1 MPEGEHLLHG
11 YSQEN
16 EPRERANSLE
26 VRVRAF
32 EFVISGPQV
41 PGCDVEENW
50 LYIAIV
56 FLWER
61 LEESQ
66 VRGLHF
72 WGPEQEAPL
81 VGCDCGSG

>member
-1 MPEGEHLLHG
+1 MHG

-50 LYIAIV
+50 LYISTV

-72 WGPEQEAPL
+72 WGPEKETPL
-81 VGCDCGSG
+81 VGCACSFD